1 MNDATT
7 APLLQELV
15 RRESR
20 SLFQY
25 VREVPVWV
33 GASDR
38 PALQKLRAIAA
49 AELEAIDALGR
60 HLQKR
65 RIGLATLGP
74 FPPEFTDVNN
84 AALHHLLPK
93 LVREQKEVAA
103 DVEAGQML
111 GYALFEA
118 IQATPDYQADIA
130 EARREV
136 AAARA
141 LGRTNPGCAAERLA
155 LAD

>member
-33 GASDR
+33 GTADG
-38 PALQKLRAIAA
+38 PALQKLRALAA

-65 RIGLATLGP
+65 RIGSATLGP
-74 FPPEFTDVNN
+74 FPPEFTDVND

-93 LVREQKEVAA
+93 LVREQKEAAA
-103 DVEAGQML
+103 DVESSLTKL
-111 GYALFEA
+111 GND
-118 IQATPDYQADIA
+118 P
-130 EARREV
+130 ARHLV
-136 AAARA
+136 
-141 LGRTNPGCAAERLA
+141 ERLVRLKRQHLPELEGLSA
-155 LAD
+155 KPHTIK

>member
-33 GASDR
+33 GPADR

-49 AELEAIDALGR
+49 AELEAIDILGR

-65 RIGLATLGP
+65 RLGSTTLGA
-74 FPPEFTDVNN
+74 FPPEFTDVND

-93 LVREQKEVAA
+93 LVREQKQAAA
-103 DVEAGQML
+103 DVEAALTKL
-111 GYALFEA
+111 GND
-118 IQATPDYQADIA
+118 P
-130 EARREV
+130 
-136 AAARA
+136 
-141 LGRTNPGCAAERLA
+141 GRHLVERLLHMKRQHLPELEGLSA
-155 LAD
+155 KPHSTR

>member
-20 SLFQY
+20 SLLQY

-33 GASDR
+33 GPGDR
-38 PALQKLRAIAA
+38 PALQKLRNLAT
-49 AELEAIDALGR
+49 AEMDAIDAVGR

-74 FPPEFTDVNN
+74 FPPEFTDVND

-93 LVREQKEVAA
+93 LVREQKEAA
-103 DVEAGQML
+103 TDVEAALTKL
-111 GYALFEA
+111 GDD
-118 IQATPDYQADIA
+118 P
-130 EARREV
+130 ARSLV
-136 AAARA
+136 
-141 LGRTNPGCAAERLA
+141 ERLVHLKRQHLPELESLSA
-155 LAD
+155 KPHTIK

>member
-7 APLLQELV
+7 AQLLQELV

-38 PALQKLRAIAA
+38 PSLQKLRGLAA
-49 AELEAIDALGR
+49 AEMEAIDALGR

-65 RIGLATLGP
+65 RIGLAAIGP
-74 FPPEFTDVNN
+74 FPPEFTDVND

-93 LVREQKEVAA
+93 LVREQKEAA
-103 DVEAGQML
+103 AEVEAALTKL
-111 GYALFEA
+111 GDD
-118 IQATPDYQADIA
+118 P
-130 EARREV
+130 ARPLV
-136 AAARA
+136 
-141 LGRTNPGCAAERLA
+141 ERLVHLKRQHLPELEGLSA
-155 LAD
+155 KPHTIR